1 MLYELTKNQDV
12 IDRLANRSSVERRR
26 ASVLRS
32 TQAYK
37 HQSEIATF
45 AQTNP
50 TPAQIIRFIHDHMN
64 RVSGYGYARVAATN
78 KEAMELVIKERKL

>member
-1 MLYELTKNQDV
+1 MSERNQDI
-12 IDRLANRSSVERRR
+12 IDRLANRTSKEMRR
-26 ASVLRS
+26 ANKLRG

-50 TPAQIIRFIHDHMN
+50 TPAQIIRFIHAHMN
-64 RVSGYGYARVAATN
+64 LVSGYGYARVAATN